1 MEVRMA
7 KIINFHEVVVGN
19 EFMMNGKK
27 YVRIP
32 DERISCCQV
41 MNAAEADNRSVKIQ
55 VIPITQVEIND

>member
-1 MEVRMA
+1 MA